1 MALLPE
7 GESRPGHLGAGREL
21 AGTEEDGLQGSVQ
34 SEDAAINYKTVSIL
48 KPDSQGQF

>member
-7 GESRPGHLGAGREL
+7 DKNKPGHLGAGREL
-21 AGTEEDGLQGSVQ
+21 AGTDEDGLQGSVQ
-34 SEDAAINYKTVSIL
+34 SEDAAINCETVSVL